1 MRDNDLRKRIGICGK
16 SRVSGSWRGLEE
28 KIGGINDLIMEEVE
42 CETKDN
48 ELRSKRLSKG
58 S

>member
-1 MRDNDLRKRIGICGK
+1 MRK
-16 SRVSGSWRGLEE
+16 SRVSGSRRGLEG